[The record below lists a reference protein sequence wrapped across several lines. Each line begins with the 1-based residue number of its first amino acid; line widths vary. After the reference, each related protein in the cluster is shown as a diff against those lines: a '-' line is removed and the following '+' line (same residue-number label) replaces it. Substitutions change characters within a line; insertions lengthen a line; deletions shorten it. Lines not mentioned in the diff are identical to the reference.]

1 LIMKFYDDYLK
12 LFLETGKAKEDR
24 TEENI
29 ALDIPDLY
37 IFDQRYTTLFL
48 IIEIEIRSKG
58 YFVSKDLKDRTSLS
72 DKSIER
78 FIKFLVKKDHFS
90 VKTGEDK
97 RVKIFY
103 PTKILDKHIMTTWK
117 MRARQIEAVLKFD
130 RENLKELLVF
140 LNNSNNYPFPN
151 NKEGF

>member
-1 LIMKFYDDYLK
+1 MKFYDDYLK

-130 RENLKELLVF
+130 RENLKELLKF
-140 LNNSNNYPFPN
+140 LNNSDKYPFPN
-151 NKEGF
+151 NKKGF

>member
-1 LIMKFYDDYLK
+1 MKFYDDYLK
-12 LFLETGKAKEDR
+12 LFLETGMAKEDR
-24 TEENI
+24 TQENI

-78 FIKFLVKKDHFS
+78 FIKYLVKKDHFF
-90 VKTGEDK
+90 VKTGEVK

-130 RENLKELLVF
+130 RKNLKELLVF

>member
-1 LIMKFYDDYLK
+1 MKFYDDYLK
-12 LFLETGKAKEDR
+12 LFLETGMAKEDR

-78 FIKFLVKKDHFS
+78 FIKYLVKKDHFF
-90 VKTGEDK
+90 VKTGKDK

-130 RENLKELLVF
+130 RKNLMQLLNF
-140 LNNSNNYPFPN
+140 LNSSDKYPFPN
-151 NKEGF
+151 DKEGF

>member
-1 LIMKFYDDYLK
+1 MQFYDDYLK
-12 LFLETGKAKEDR
+12 LFLETGMAKEDR

-78 FIKFLVKKDHFS
+78 FIKYLVKKDHFF
-90 VKTGEDK
+90 VKTGKDK

-130 RENLKELLVF
+130 RENLKELLTF
-140 LNNSNNYPFPN
+140 LNSSDKYPFPD

>member
-1 LIMKFYDDYLK
+1 MTFYDDYLK
-12 LFLETGKAKEDR
+12 LFLETGMAKEDR

-78 FIKFLVKKDHFS
+78 FIKFLVKKEHFF

-130 RENLKELLVF
+130 RENLKELLIF
-140 LNNSNNYPFPN
+140 LNSSNKYPFPK
-151 NKEGF
+151 NKKGF

>member
-1 LIMKFYDDYLK
+1 MKFYDDYLK
-12 LFLETGKAKEDR
+12 LFLETGMAKEDR

-130 RENLKELLVF
+130 RENLKELLKF
-140 LNNSNNYPFPN
+140 LNNSDKYPFPN
-151 NKEGF
+151 NKKGF

>member
-1 LIMKFYDDYLK
+1 MKFYDDYLE
-12 LFLETGKAKEDR
+12 LLLVTGMAKEDR

-58 YFVSKDLKDRTSLS
+58 YFVSKDLKDRTNLS

-78 FIKFLVKKDHFS
+78 FIKYLVKKDHFF

-103 PTKILDKHIMTTWK
+103 PTKILHKHIMTTWK
-117 MRARQIEAVLKFD
+117 VRARQIEALLEFD
-130 RENLKELLVF
+130 RENLKELLTL
-140 LNNSNNYPFPN
+140 LNNTDKYPFPN

>member
-1 LIMKFYDDYLK
+1 MKFYDDYLK
-12 LFLETGKAKEDR
+12 LFLETGMAKEDR

-78 FIKFLVKKDHFS
+78 FIKYLVKKDHFF
-90 VKTGEDK
+90 VKTGADK

-130 RENLKELLVF
+130 RKNLMQLLNF
-140 LNNSNNYPFPN
+140 LNSSDKYPFPN
-151 NKEGF
+151 DKEGF